1 MRGRGLIVL
10 CQFITSVLKINS
22 YLIRVFLCCPLSSFP
37 RSGTST
43 VVCKPMVID
52 NHLFVIVAQLFGGS
66 HIYKRDTS
74 ANKFIK
80 IQDIDILKIR
90 KPNDIE
96 TFLIDGE
103 SFFVI
108 ADSSKVGYFALSR
121 TRVPKKKSATR
132 LLHTVQVFLL
142 FCPAPVPLH
151 CCILPTVSD
160 SLSPW
165 CPVSCSTVDL
175 CLLLL
180 INLAYPNVS
189 ICSHICLGTLWHTH
203 THTHIFGPILPV
215 FVF

>member
-1 MRGRGLIVL
+1 ML
-10 CQFITSVLKINS
+10 S
-22 YLIRVFLCCPLSSFP
+22 PLPFS

-96 TFLIDGE
+96 TFMIDGE

-108 ADSSKVGYFALSR
+108 ADSSKVCYFCLSD
-121 TRVPKKKSATR
+121 TPG
-132 LLHTVQVFLL
+132 
-142 FCPAPVPLH
+142 
-151 CCILPTVSD
+151 
-160 SLSPW
+160 
-165 CPVSCSTVDL
+165 CS
-175 CLLLL
+175 
-180 INLAYPNVS
+180 N
-189 ICSHICLGTLWHTH
+189 
-203 THTHIFGPILPV
+203 
-215 FVF
+215 

>member
-10 CQFITSVLKINS
+10 CPFITPVLMINS

-108 ADSSKVGYFALSR
+108 ADSSKVGYFAFSR
-121 TRVPKKKSATR
+121 TRIPKKKSGHKAT
-132 LLHTVQVFLL
+132 
-142 FCPAPVPLH
+142 
-151 CCILPTVSD
+151 
-160 SLSPW
+160 
-165 CPVSCSTVDL
+165 
-175 CLLLL
+175 
-180 INLAYPNVS
+180 
-189 ICSHICLGTLWHTH
+189 
-203 THTHIFGPILPV
+203 
-215 FVF
+215 